1 MKDVLSAMG
10 YSPAY
15 TTSSGEIWYLSP
27 LRKNETKPSFKIC
40 PKGTLPGYVMD
51 VWYDHGEGK
60 GDQILGF
67 IKKYFGITDD
77 SAAIQKLGEV
87 IANSNS
93 GLTYEPVP
101 QPSLPLVEPSIH
113 IQDERIIPLDSTPN
127 KALRNYL
134 FKRGIPLR
142 TAKLYLQEIYY
153 TYQGSNYYALAFPS
167 DSGGYELRN
176 PHFKGAYKTKDI
188 STINPKPG
196 QEEKQV
202 AVFEGFFDFLSYL
215 VHNSLSKPPM
225 PVIVMN
231 SVAMG
236 DKAIEAV
243 RQMGAQTVHLYLD
256 LDPKGREQAERFKRE
271 LQDVNVLDQSH
282 IYTGYN
288 DYSEFLEANTQK
300 AKSVSR

>member
-77 SAAIQKLGEV
+77 SAAIQKLSEV
-87 IANSNS
+87 ISNSNS
-93 GLTYEPVP
+93 GLTY
-101 QPSLPLVEPSIH
+101 
-113 IQDERIIPLDSTPN
+113 
-127 KALRNYL
+127 
-134 FKRGIPLR
+134 
-142 TAKLYLQEIYY
+142 
-153 TYQGSNYYALAFPS
+153 
-167 DSGGYELRN
+167 
-176 PHFKGAYKTKDI
+176 
-188 STINPKPG
+188 
-196 QEEKQV
+196 
-202 AVFEGFFDFLSYL
+202 EGFFDFLSYL
-215 VHNSLSKPPM
+215 FHNSLSKPPM

-256 LDPKGREQAERFKRE
+256 LDSKGREQAERFKRE

-288 DYSEFLEANTQK
+288 DYSEFLEVNTQK